1 MSSLEHVNSRCACIN
16 QPVHF
21 AETCPVIRSFMIFS
35 SFVQSEV
42 CRSEWSGWESWE
54 SWGWP
59 GWLWRRWCGAPYD
72 LRSQRSICRRSCRR
86 SCRRPCWPASCTR
99 WEPFR
104 YAKVRVKRILVPKC
118 SKQMDICN
126 ILQTLSR
133 TDFLLGKS
141 WIAWFVMFVFFVCVA
156 NPRVLYVLVYRSCV
170 RARPNSFWIFPYVS
184 IMLED
189 GVDGVKT
196 PASWKECP
204 VATITLLQS
213 SKGAMC
219 GTGYVCM
226 T

>member
-1 MSSLEHVNSRCACIN
+1 MFACIN

-21 AETCPVIRSFMIFS
+21 AETCPAIRFFMICS
-35 SFVQSEV
+35 SIVQSEV
-42 CRSEWSGWESWE
+42 CRSEWSGGWESWE
-54 SWGWP
+54 SCGWP

-72 LRSQRSICRRSCRR
+72 LRSQRSICRR

-104 YAKVRVKRILVPKC
+104 YAKVRVKRILV
-118 SKQMDICN
+118 
-126 ILQTLSR
+126 LQNAPNKWTFATFCKPCQGLFFYLAKVGLHDLSCLS
-133 TDFLLGKS
+133 FL
-141 WIAWFVMFVFFVCVA
+141 FVLLIQV
-156 NPRVLYVLVYRSCV
+156 PSVLYVLVYRSCV

-219 GTGYVCM
+219 GTGYVW